1 MMMKK
6 IFVTGANGLLG
17 TNLVLQLLE
26 QGYEVKALVR
36 RKENFVYPQLDGVE
50 LVEGDLS
57 DVHRLKTQ
65 MKHCDVA
72 VHIAALA
79 RHHLLRIEDYMPAN
93 VQGTRNVIDACL
105 HSGTGRMVYVGT
117 ANTFGFG
124 DLQDL
129 GNEQKPMRPPVSRS
143 LYARSKKMAQ
153 DLVDAAA
160 RDLHV
165 TTISPTFMIGP
176 HDTKPSSGRMV
187 LAVAGKRMAFYP
199 PGGKNFV
206 HAGDVA
212 RAIIRS
218 FDLRPSGEK
227 FIVANE
233 NMTYKEFFR
242 LVAEE
247 YGRKTLLIPLPRPI
261 LSVVGWGGDLVRK
274 AGVPTQVSSVNLK
287 ILGIYNYYDNRK
299 AREMLGLAF
308 TPVRQAVREAID
320 YFRKTGKL
328 A

>member
-1 MMMKK
+1 MRK

-17 TNLVLQLLE
+17 TNLVLQLLAE
-26 QGYEVKALVR
+26 GYEVKALVR
-36 RKENFVYPQLDGVE
+36 RKENFVYPELDGVE

-57 DVHRLKTQ
+57 DAGRLRTLMQ
-65 MKHCDVA
+65 GCDAA

-79 RHHLLRIEDYMPAN
+79 RHHLLRLEDYLPAN
-93 VQGTRNVIDACL
+93 VHGTKNIIDACL
-105 HSGTGRMVYVGT
+105 QSGTERLVYVGT

-124 DLQDL
+124 DLESP
-129 GNEQKPMRPPVSRS
+129 GHEARPMRPPVSRS

-153 DLVDAAA
+153 DLVDAVAD
-160 RDLHV
+160 RLHV

-187 LAVAGKRMAFYP
+187 LAVAGKRLAFYP

-206 HAGDVA
+206 HVGDVA

-218 FDLRPSGEK
+218 FALQPSGEK
-227 FIVANE
+227 FIIAHE
-233 NMTYKEFFR
+233 NLTYKAFFR
-242 LVAEE
+242 MVAEE
-247 YGRKTLLIPLPRPI
+247 YGTKTLLLPLPRPALHI
-261 LSVVGWGGDLVRK
+261 VGLGGDLVRK
-274 AGVPTQVSSVNLK
+274 AGIPTQVSSVNLK

-299 AREMLGLAF
+299 AREMLGLHF
-308 TPVRQAVREAID
+308 TPIRQAVREAID